1 MARVVLENLSKVFVG
16 SRGETITAVDQAN
29 LVIEKGELLVLVG
42 PSGCGKTTTLR
53 LIAGLEEPTSGTVAM
68 DGQVINDVQPKDRNI
83 AMVFQNYALYPHM
96 SVYENMAFGLKLRKC
111 PKVEIDR
118 RVRAAA
124 VLLDLTAC
132 LERKPAAL
140 SGGQRQRVALGRA
153 IVRQPKVFLFDEPL
167 SNLDPQ
173 MRAQMR
179 VELSRLHRRLGS
191 TMLYV
196 THDPVEAMTLGER
209 IAVMKAGAIQQVA
222 VPMELYRRPA
232 NLFVAGFI
240 GWPPMN
246 LLLGTLL
253 EKGNALFFQEQFGE
267 GRFKRGAGTASSPK
281 VYLQN
286 DHYGDEAVPAP
297 ARTLLGSAV
306 QSGDGTPPGRQI
318 NVRLADETATPLR
331 SRVGQK
337 VVLGIRPEH
346 IFEQADASN
355 GPADQTVVALAE
367 AVEPTGPQTYLRL
380 ASEAHS
386 FMARTDTTDGA
397 KVNQAI
403 RLVFDM
409 RHAQFFDP
417 TTEKAI
423 G

>member
-1 MARVVLENLSKVFVG
+1 MARVVLENLRKVFLG
-16 SRGETITAVDQAN
+16 SRDETITAVDKVSLA
-29 LVIEKGELLVLVG
+29 VEEGELLVLVG

-53 LIAGLEEPTSGTVAM
+53 LIAGLEEPAAGTVAI
-68 DGQVINDVQPKDRNI
+68 DGQVVNRVLPKDRDI

-96 SVYENMAFGLKLRKC
+96 SVYENMAFGLILRKC
-111 PKVEIDR
+111 PKAEIER
-118 RVRAAA
+118 RVESAAE
-124 VLLDLTAC
+124 LLDLTAC
-132 LERKPAAL
+132 LERRPAAL

-191 TMLYV
+191 TMIYV
-196 THDPVEAMTLGER
+196 THDPVEAMTLGQR

-222 VPMELYRRPA
+222 APMELYRRPA

-253 EKGNALFFQEQFGE
+253 EKGHTLFFQERCGN
-267 GRFKRGAGTASSPK
+267 G
-281 VYLQN
+281 
-286 DHYGDEAVPAP
+286 AP
-297 ARTLLGSAV
+297 A
-306 QSGDGTPPGRQI
+306 GRRI
-318 NVRLADETATPLR
+318 TVRLEQESAAPLR
-331 SRVGQK
+331 NRIGQK

-346 IFEQADASN
+346 ISDQLTAPDSA
-355 GPADQTVVALAE
+355 ADQTVEALAE
-367 AVEPTGPQTYLRL
+367 AIEPTGAQTYLRL

-386 FMARTDTTDGA
+386 LIARTDDADDTKT
-397 KVNQAI
+397 NRRI
-403 RLVFDM
+403 RLMFDM

-417 TTEKAI
+417 TTEKMI